1 MLNAMLTDT
10 VEQRDTFASAINFRF
25 CFFLLLHAETTLL
38 PTQIHPHTSW
48 TTSIGVW
55 NLRTNANACSFCFS
69 PHFHSMQLT
78 KNKKF
83 KFNCCAVKYVDD
95 VPEME
100 RQSMPRLFKSCLP
113 ALCAT
118 ALCFALP
125 FLFIVIEPLRR
136 HSQPL
141 WAEWRGSEFK
151 FHAGSWCVLNA
162 MKLLC
167 IHWFSAGITISF
179 VFWLLSAACTKR
191 AWNSGR
197 AKCDSGMN
205 WHRPRWRSF
214 IGSFVL
220 RFRRKC
226 ELTSACELIG
236 RSQRVSSSSS
246 QCREGT
252 APTIV
257 MLGWSFSDVCV
268 CFCYRFTIRIYYKL
282 NTLIQSKLC
291 INEEEAGRLMGFEHM
306 FFLFLSSD
314 ALARDDAWIQM
325 HVGLPFNWRWAIP
338 RTDISI

>member
-1 MLNAMLTDT
+1 MLNAMLTET

-78 KNKKF
+78 KKKF

-179 VFWLLSAACTKR
+179 IFWLLSAACTKR